1 MSASVT
7 CGRSTKKGL
16 RDQRSVRP
24 RCAPSLKVRVSVAKV
39 VELEVAAA
47 PSCKLEEFGK
57 HERFQQRCEDRAIGL
72 QPLWREIP
80 QGREQP

>member
-1 MSASVT
+1 M
-7 CGRSTKKGL
+7 
-16 RDQRSVRP
+16 
-24 RCAPSLKVRVSVAKV
+24 
-39 VELEVAAA
+39 ELEVAAA